1 MIKSCKFEKGDVQL
15 NGYLLVRANTSSE
28 FNLEP
33 GANQVSGAFSG
44 GVISGAD
51 RESDKDRLC
60 LFRKRKDRLELQTT
74 TKIPAFFSISQVEMA
89 RLTLKLLNLTPPY
102 TLAIDRTEWQLGRSW
117 VNVLML
123 SVNCRRVAIPL
134 FWMVLE
140 EKGCCSDDEKQSLI
154 EQFLAEFTADQIRFV
169 SADREFA
176 SQKWLK
182 YLVEQKIG
190 FRLRIKA
197 NARITD
203 KHGKPIRA
211 SKMCRT
217 MKTNQRMEFRRR
229 RKLWGQAVFV
239 AVCRKADGDHVIVIS
254 SGQSGA
260 ILIEYGERWRIE
272 TLFGNLKTR
281 GFRLEDTHL
290 TDGKRVSKLLSLLT
304 LAGCWALLA
313 GELASVETPI
323 KIKNHGRAEKSVFRL
338 GFETLR
344 SCSCRIQ
351 TNLRQ
356 KKRFQ
361 QLTLLL
367 SCT

>member
-1 MIKSCKFEKGDVQL
+1 
-15 NGYLLVRANTSSE
+15 
-28 FNLEP
+28 
-33 GANQVSGAFSG
+33 
-44 GVISGAD
+44 
-51 RESDKDRLC
+51 
-60 LFRKRKDRLELQTT
+60 
-74 TKIPAFFSISQVEMA
+74 MA
-89 RLTLKLLNLTPPY
+89 RLTLKLLKLAPPY
-102 TLAIDRTEWQLGRSW
+102 TIAIDRTEWQLGKSW

-123 SVNCRRVAIPL
+123 SISYRQMAIPL
-134 FWMVLE
+134 FWTVLE
-140 EKGCCSDDEKQSLI
+140 TKGCCDDEEKQAII
-154 EQFLAEFTADQIRFV
+154 ERFLAEISADQIRFV

-176 SQKWLK
+176 SVKWLRFLIERK
-182 YLVEQKIG
+182 LG

-203 KHGKPIRA
+203 KRGKLVRA

-217 MKTNQRMEFRRR
+217 LQTDQRMEFRRR
-229 RKLWGQAVFV
+229 RKLWDQTVFV

-254 SGQSGA
+254 SEQSGR
-260 ILIEYGERWRIE
+260 ILLEYGERWQIE
-272 TLFGNLKTR
+272 TLFGILKTR

-290 TDGKRVSKLLSLLT
+290 TDGQRVSKLLSLLT

-313 GELASVETPI
+313 GEFESAATPI
-323 KIKNHGRAEKSVFRL
+323 KIKKHGRAEKSVFRL

-344 SCSCRIQ
+344 SCFCRIA

-356 KKRFQ
+356 KQRFQ